1 MKQILLVL
9 TGGTIGSTV
18 SDGII
23 NINNVSQFK
32 LIKLLKQ
39 HYAKYQEFEFHLIQP
54 VELLSEN
61 LVPNVWETIVNTI
74 TAQKLSQYDGI
85 IITHGTDTLS
95 YTASAL
101 SFSMLHVHLPILL
114 VSSDY
119 PLDDT
124 KANGLRNFICALEFI
139 RQIKEAGVFVPYQ
152 NQQQKM
158 HVHWGTHL
166 ATCLPL
172 SSDFISIQFK
182 SYMQFENN
190 EFSKLNHR
198 SIPNKQIID
207 WSIKTQFSRRVLMVR
222 PYPGLNY
229 QHFDLSQVDA
239 VLHDLY
245 HSGTASVS
253 TQWGDHYSLTTFI
266 KRCNTLN
273 IKTFLAPSIKSAN
286 AYQSTQVLI
295 QQGAHIIWNMSI
307 EAAYTKLLL
316 AYGNFADEQTIVDFV
331 DTNLAGETIEIH

>member
-18 SDGII
+18 NDGII
-23 NINNVSQFK
+23 HINKVSQFK

-39 HYAKYQEFEFHLIQP
+39 HYAKYQEFEFHLVQP

-61 LVPNVWETIVNTI
+61 LVPSVWETIVNSI
-74 TAQKLSQYDGI
+74 AAQTLNQYDGI

-101 SFSMLHVHLPILL
+101 SFCTRQVHLPILL

-124 KANGLRNFICALEFI
+124 KANGLQNFICALEFI
-139 RQIKEAGVFVPYQ
+139 RQIKEPGVFVPYQ

-158 HVHWGTHL
+158 HIHWGTHL
-166 ATCLPL
+166 STCLPL

-190 EFSKLNHR
+190 EFSKLNH
-198 SIPNKQIID
+198 QIIQNKHIVD
-207 WSIKTQFSRRVLMVR
+207 WSIKAQFSQRVLMVR

-229 QHFDLSQVDA
+229 QNFDLSQVDA

-253 TQWGDHYSLTTFI
+253 TQWGNHYSLLTFI
-266 KRCNTLN
+266 KHCKTLN
-273 IKTFLAPSIKSAN
+273 IKTFLAPAIKSIN

-295 QQGAHIIWNMSI
+295 EQGAHIIWNMSI
-307 EAAYTKLLL
+307 EAAYAKLLL
-316 AYGNFADEQTIVDFV
+316 AYGNFTDEQTILNFV
-331 DTNLAGETIEIH
+331 DTNLAGETI